1 VTDSSKSRTK
11 DLTILAVTRMHGG
24 VCTAGIDDS
33 GKWIRPVRPASEQR
47 SVQQAITDHCLLPI
61 DFFHGGKSHLFSMG
75 VTRFWLDAHRPV
87 PPHTEDWII
96 DLTRKPQ
103 SLKKLSTDEQAAFLA
118 VHVESDLAALD
129 SSHGRS
135 LALLRPESFVFS
147 FGLNRQGE
155 DVVARAT
162 FMVGGREMV
171 DVGCTDLRIRA
182 LGRKLLQNSNSSESI
197 LSDNDFRRRGKRETY
212 LAVGLSRLY
221 NNKHWPIVVGV
232 HSLPELDVEIDYARL

>member
-1 VTDSSKSRTK
+1 MAATNSQTK

-47 SVQQAITDHCLLPI
+47 SIQQGITDYCLLPI
-61 DFFHGGKSHLFSMG
+61 DFFHGGKSHLISMG
-75 VTRFWLDAHRPV
+75 VTRFWLAAHRPI
-87 PPHTEDWII
+87 PPHTEDWTI

-103 SLKKLSTDEQAAFLA
+103 SIRKLSTDEQAGFLA
-118 VHVESDLAALD
+118 SHVESDLAKLD
-129 SSHGRS
+129 SSQERS
-135 LALLRPESFVFS
+135 LGLFRPESFVFS

-162 FMVGGREMV
+162 FKIGGREMV
-171 DVGCTDLRIRA
+171 DVGCTDLKVRA
-182 LGRKLLQNSNSSESI
+182 LGRLLLQKSAGRESV
-197 LSDNDFRRRGKRETY
+197 LTDEDFRRRGKRETY

-232 HSLPELDVEIDYARL
+232 HSIPELDVEIDYARL